1 MALAEI
7 IDVAPSAIS
16 MLTCPFLLQVVNAES
31 FITDQVPVQR
41 DVGLDAVD
49 HDFVHGVLNERT
61 PCPSLMSQA
70 AALLARQPNL
80 TQHRVRLSL

>member
-1 MALAEI
+1 
-7 IDVAPSAIS
+7 